1 MADLEGDTPNNGGG
15 PTPQPEDDSA
25 AQAAGRRGRGGLRGA
40 LASRGMRWGAATAVY
55 VGVVAAALVGVNLV
69 GAHIPTQ
76 WDLTFSHNLTLSA
89 PSRNIAA
96 KVTHPVHIIAFERPG
111 GTTGAKVSALLQQY
125 AQASHGKITYQV
137 VDPAAN
143 AALAVRYQIKSY
155 NTIVLQSGSHT
166 QTISGS
172 SLSTYTSS
180 GQPKFNGEQPITN
193 ALLQLASPTQMTVD
207 FLAGNGEPSTTGS
220 QMPDAVR
227 ALQGQGYKVGSLN
240 LLTSHGVPSTVSAV
254 LIVDPTQDLPTSS
267 VLALKKYAAGGGHL
281 VFLLDPSPKHL
292 KNLSSLLSG
301 WGVTPQNDL
310 VVDPSHS
317 SQSPVFIVPKYG
329 SSPITAP
336 LQQSNY
342 LTLLLGAQGL
352 TLGKAP
358 KGYTVTP
365 VLTTYSGGT
374 STHPASYGITNLS
387 KLNTTGVGFTK
398 GQDIAGPLT
407 VAATIAGPSG
417 SKQFRAVVI
426 GNAGFVASAAPGQ
439 TQAPINIQ
447 GNRDLFLNSV
457 GWATGRSQGITIRP
471 RPSLNTQ
478 VFLTSSS
485 TSALVDTF
493 VLGVPL
499 VCFLLAAGAW
509 WTRRRL

>member
-1 MADLEGDTPNNGGG
+1 MADMDEGTPNDQEQNTG
-15 PTPQPEDDSA
+15 ESA
-25 AQAAGRRGRGGLRGA
+25 AQPTGPRKPGGLRGA
-40 LASRGMRWGAATAVY
+40 LASRGMRWGTATAVY
-55 VGVVAAALVGVNLV
+55 VGVVAAALIGVNLV

-76 WDLTFSHNLTLSA
+76 WDLTFNHNLTLSA
-89 PSRNIAA
+89 ASRNIAA

-125 AQASHGKITYQV
+125 QTASHGKITYQV

-143 AALAVRYQIKSY
+143 AALAVRYHIKSY
-155 NTIVLQSGSHT
+155 DTVVLQSGSHT
-166 QTISGS
+166 QTVSGS
-172 SLSTYTSS
+172 SLTTYSSS
-180 GQPKFNGEQPITN
+180 GQPQFNGEQPITN

-207 FLAGNGEPSTTGS
+207 FLAGNGEPNTAGG
-220 QMPDAVR
+220 QLPDAVL
-227 ALQGQGYKVGSLN
+227 ALKNQGYKVGALN
-240 LLTSHGVPSTVSAV
+240 LLTSHGVPSSVSALV
-254 LIVDPTQDLPTSS
+254 VVDPTQDLPTSS
-267 VLALKKYAAGGGHL
+267 VSALKKYAAGGGHL
-281 VFLLDPSPKHL
+281 VFLLDPSTKNL
-292 KNLSSLLSG
+292 KNLTGMLAG
-301 WGVTPQNDL
+301 WGVKPQNDL

-336 LQQSNY
+336 LQQANY
-342 LTLLLGAQGL
+342 ATLLLGAQGL

-365 VLTTYSGGT
+365 VLTTYGGGSSSNPT
-374 STHPASYGITNLS
+374 SFGITNLS
-387 KLNTTGVGFTK
+387 KLQTTGLHYTK
-398 GQDIAGPLT
+398 GQDIPGPLT
-407 VAATIAGPSG
+407 VAATVAGPSG
-417 SKQFRAVVI
+417 KAQFRAVVI
-426 GNAGFVASAAPGQ
+426 GNAGFIASAAPGQ

-478 VFLTSSS
+478 VFLTSGS

>member
-1 MADLEGDTPNNGGG
+1 MADMDENSPKDTAEPA
-15 PTPQPEDDSA
+15 P
-25 AQAAGRRGRGGLRGA
+25 QAAGPRRPGGLRGA
-40 LASRGMRWGAATAVY
+40 LASRGMRWGAATAIY

-69 GAHIPTQ
+69 GARIPTQ

-89 PSRNIAA
+89 ASRNIAS

-111 GTTGAKVSALLQQY
+111 GTTAAKVTALLQQY
-125 AQASHGKITYQV
+125 AQASHGKITYRV

-143 AALAVRYQIKSY
+143 AALALRYHIRSY
-155 NTIVLQSGSHT
+155 DTLVLQSGSQT
-166 QTISGS
+166 QTVTGS
-172 SLSTYTSS
+172 SLSTYSSS
-180 GQPKFNGEQPITN
+180 GQLQFNGEQPITN
-193 ALLQLASPTQMTVD
+193 ALLRLASPTRMTVD
-207 FLAGNGEPSTTGS
+207 FLAGNGEPNTAGG
-220 QMPDAVR
+220 QLPDAVL
-227 ALQGQGYKVGSLN
+227 ALKNQGYNVGSLN
-240 LLTSHGVPSTVSAV
+240 LLTSHGVPSSVSAV

-267 VLALKKYAAGGGHL
+267 ISALKKYAANGGHL
-281 VFLLDPSPKHL
+281 VFLLDPSIKHL
-292 KNLSSLLSG
+292 KNLTALLSG
-301 WGVTPQNDL
+301 WGVTPQNDI

-329 SSPITAP
+329 TSPITAP
-336 LQQSNY
+336 LQQANY
-342 LTLLLGAQGL
+342 ATLLLGAQGL

-365 VLTTYSGGT
+365 VLTTYGGGT
-374 STHPASYGITNLS
+374 STNPTSFGITNLA
-387 KLNTTGVGFTK
+387 KLQTTGLRYIK

-417 SKQFRAVVI
+417 SKQFRAVVV
-426 GNAGFVASAAPGQ
+426 GNAGFIASAAPGQ
-439 TQAPINIQ
+439 SQAPINIQ
-447 GNRDLFLNSV
+447 GNQDLFLNSV

-471 RPSLNTQ
+471 HPSLNTQ